1 MSMTDYSVVVVGT
14 DGSSLAEPTVARAAW
29 LAKHEDADLVIVCA
43 YSRLSLRAE
52 ARNIATLGGDP
63 RGGEVLGRAAANEAL
78 TRAVSVASGYGA
90 TVTAALMIEGE
101 PAEALIDI
109 GFDPTLGARPLRR
122 AMQREVEDQLS
133 EKILHGVRNPGDH
146 VHVDAQDGTFIFTTG
161 PRGEKVSVGVNT
173 AGTIPITPDLAAGAA

>member
-90 TVTAALMIEGE
+90 TVTAALMIEGDP
-101 PAEALIDI
+101 PAALIDTVRKYSA
-109 GFDPTLGARPLRR
+109 GLLVLGARSDVSFAERLLGTVAREIVDR
-122 AMQREVEDQLS
+122 AFCDILIVRPNKPGEIAVPEDA
-133 EKILHGVRNPGDH
+133 EG
-146 VHVDAQDGTFIFTTG
+146 
-161 PRGEKVSVGVNT
+161 
-173 AGTIPITPDLAAGAA
+173 

>member
-90 TVTAALMIEGE
+90 TVTAALCSGHRAAENVLGRPVPIE
-101 PAEALIDI
+101 
-109 GFDPTLGARPLRR
+109 R
-122 AMQREVEDQLS
+122 AWQS
-133 EKILHGVRNPGDH
+133 
-146 VHVDAQDGTFIFTTG
+146 
-161 PRGEKVSVGVNT
+161 
-173 AGTIPITPDLAAGAA
+173 